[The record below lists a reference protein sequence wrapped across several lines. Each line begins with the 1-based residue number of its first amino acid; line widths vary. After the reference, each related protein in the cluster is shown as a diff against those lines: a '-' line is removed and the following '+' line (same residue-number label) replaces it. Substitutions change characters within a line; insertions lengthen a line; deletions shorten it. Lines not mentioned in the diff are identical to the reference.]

1 MGALHNLELPV
12 GRHQE
17 QNVVVKGQAIES
29 DLIIRGERQ
38 KKIVVVVSVS
48 LGVKWAVT
56 GFLSR
61 MAMISLIY
69 APTDPTRGA

>member
-38 KKIVVVVSVS
+38 KKKNRRRGFGVVGREVGGHRLLVENGDDLLDICAYGSH
-48 LGVKWAVT
+48 
-56 GFLSR
+56 
-61 MAMISLIY
+61 
-69 APTDPTRGA
+69 